1 MSPEPEPTTP
11 THEPRERPAVDP
23 AHSLRRWVSRILRA
37 GAIASGA
44 LLLLGVAAYAAG
56 GGTGLLSE
64 PARLGLRQIA
74 LAFDGPSPSGVLLIA
89 VLVLALTPLTR
100 VVLSAAIF
108 ARSGDRPMLA
118 ITAFVLTML
127 VLTILGGV
135 AL

>member
-1 MSPEPEPTTP
+1 MSRDPGPTPPTDGPPEVE
-11 THEPRERPAVDP
+11 ALDP
-23 AHSLRRWVSRILRA
+23 AAPLRRWVSRILRA
-37 GAIASGA
+37 GAVASGA
-44 LLLLGVAAYAAG
+44 LLLVGVAAYAAA
-56 GGTGLLSE
+56 GGTGVLGE

-100 VVLSAAIF
+100 VVLSAAVF